1 MSLQSVVSIFYK
13 FIRSQNFIIVIQAMQ
28 LPIDVVGLVVDHM
41 GTRFASGRMAAAIS
55 RDWYAA
61 FHHARDDHVGRP
73 PGVVASRFRWSYGVL
88 PHQSG
93 ESDGW
98 CSIAL
103 GGETPRAC
111 WRAVTNLAHRS
122 RWGLVMY
129 PNEPTELAI
138 AAGMG
143 VTHMTFTARAFK
155 MSSLLGFHQLIRL
168 DLINQGIGA
177 IPGEIARVGVGLA
190 HMQTLRHLNL
200 GLNLIG
206 LHDPVSDLHLECLEL
221 HTLVLDGNPLS
232 VFENGAGLGA
242 VLRRLRHLRTL
253 HLRDVELGA
262 NDATDVA
269 FVVAAVASLNQL
281 TDLDLAENY
290 AIGLGPTDGPA
301 VTEMLAGLPELTTV
315 YLHNTNLDMCDVSP
329 NLATRIDWLTLGGC
343 PKTAIAWLPLVGP
356 RLVFVDLSH
365 MSLWQKMPQ
374 FIALVHLMPQLRNLD
389 LGENGLGVQPEGAL
403 ALSALVDGLSSDMR
417 ELSIYGNWVFTQLA
431 GRSAVIGSFGRL
443 IGLVEINLSGCNIG
457 AEPQVVIAVSELLAG
472 LVALQ
477 VLDLGHNNIV
487 TAPVELFEALG
498 RLTHLRELS
507 LSKNPLEGGLPGL
520 TAHLSAN
527 LERLALGQTSITEA
541 DVDEFLVMPRLT
553 GLGLVGCDRV
563 SDSCRARVA
572 LRLQSNINAR

>member
-1 MSLQSVVSIFYK
+1 
-13 FIRSQNFIIVIQAMQ
+13 MQ

-41 GTRFASGRMAAAIS
+41 GTRFASGRMSAAIS

-103 GGETPRAC
+103 GEETPRAC

-122 RWGLVMY
+122 RWGLVIY

-143 VTHMTFTARAFK
+143 VTLMTFTAHAFQ

-168 DLINQGIGA
+168 DLINQGIGT

-206 LHDPVSDLHLECLEL
+206 LHDLLSDLRLECLEL
-221 HTLVLDGNPLS
+221 HTLVLDGNPLNLC
-232 VFENGAGLGA
+232 ENGDSLGA
-242 VLRRLRHLRTL
+242 VLRSLRHLRTL
-253 HLRDVELGA
+253 HLRDVDLGA

-269 FVVAAVASLNQL
+269 FVLAAVASLNQL

-301 VTEMLAGLPELTTV
+301 VTAMLAGLPDLTTV
-315 YLHNTNLDMCDVSP
+315 YLHNTNLDMCAVPP
-329 NLATRIDWLTLGGC
+329 NLATAHIDWLTLGGC

-374 FIALVHLMPQLRNLD
+374 FIALVHLMPQLRSLN
-389 LGENGLGVQPEGAL
+389 LGENGLGVKPEGAL
-403 ALSALVDGLSSDMR
+403 ALSALVDGLSSDMC
-417 ELSIYGNWVFTQLA
+417 ELSINGNWVFTQLA

-443 IGLVEINLSGCNIG
+443 TGLVKINLAGCNIG
-457 AEPQVVIAVSELLAG
+457 AEPEVVIAVSKLLAG

-477 VLDLGHNNIV
+477 VLDLGQNNIV
-487 TAPVELFEALG
+487 TAPVELLEALG
-498 RLTHLRELS
+498 RLTHLRELR
-507 LSKNPLEGGLPGL
+507 LSNNPLEGGGL
-520 TAHLSAN
+520 A
-527 LERLALGQTSITEA
+527 GA
-541 DVDEFLVMPRLT
+541 DRPFKRKPRKACSWADQHYRGRCRRVSCHAAPDEIRAPRLRPRI
-553 GLGLVGCDRV
+553 G
-563 SDSCRARVA
+563 
-572 LRLQSNINAR
+572 